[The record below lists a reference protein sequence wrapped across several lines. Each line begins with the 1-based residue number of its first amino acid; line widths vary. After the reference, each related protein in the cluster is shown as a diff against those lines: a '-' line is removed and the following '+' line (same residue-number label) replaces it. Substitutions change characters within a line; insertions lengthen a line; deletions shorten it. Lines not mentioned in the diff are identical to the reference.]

1 MWQYRCPICGNVNRE
16 DVPKEKVLSMMR
28 YSHKCPN
35 CGGMLYVTDKG
46 ACIDL
51 GEMLCRALEI
61 NTGIILTKSEALAH
75 YVEA

>member
-1 MWQYRCPICGNVNRE
+1 
-16 DVPKEKVLSMMR
+16 MMR